1 MNADNAV
8 RFFLFFSE
16 TPPVFRWA
24 FSENAEVLE
33 SIFLKGA
40 LGLNGLKVILNRAS
54 ISLES

>member
-1 MNADNAV
+1 MLSV
-8 RFFLFFSE
+8 FFFCFPE
-16 TPPVFRWA
+16 TPPVFQRL

-40 LGLNGLKVILNRAS
+40 LGLDGLKVILNRAS